1 MLLFN
6 FWDFSFNVFILCYVL
21 FKFSSEKKK
30 CGSYRCVLCWEASF
44 AKKWVKHAGTD
55 VLNIQET
62 ETLNQKLKSKIDLL
76 ILRNTRF
83 LESLKKVL
91 HKIVEHVTTSPFFF
105 FFFLLSFHLWKDN
118 TKIRKSRLWTSVI
131 LTCLFLTMIYWV
143 SKIGCGLLEA
153 ESALSW
159 KL

>member
-62 ETLNQKLKSKIDLL
+62 ETLNQKLKPKIDLL

-105 FFFLLSFHLWKDN
+105 FFFYLASIYEKITRKLENPDFELQLFWHACFWLWY
-118 TKIRKSRLWTSVI
+118 IEFLRLDAD
-131 LTCLFLTMIYWV
+131 C
-143 SKIGCGLLEA
+143 
-153 ESALSW
+153 
-159 KL
+159 